1 MKKKRIKLAPIK
13 GRLYFAFFAFV
24 IFLTILGGR
33 VYYWKTVKGAEFE
46 NRAKEQQVNRYDVM
60 VQANRGSIVD
70 RNNQPFAVSTIV
82 YDVILDSRVLALP
95 NSDEKTRTEQQ
106 EKTFAALQEVFP
118 DLNYTELRHGV
129 QIDPA
134 TNKPYTDNSW
144 KVLAKSVDKEIKESL
159 EAQKLKGI
167 YFEQTTKRT
176 YPLKSLACHVIGFM
190 RGDAKWGIESY
201 YDKYMT
207 GTPGRSFIAYD
218 GNSTAVRQEYDA
230 EDGNTV
236 VTTIDYTIQQ
246 YAENIVMKTA
256 EQWPSEAVA
265 IMVMNPNTGEIYAMA
280 DSSSFDLNE
289 PDEIPAMEDEEF
301 REQWEAMTTD
311 EQIGYKNTMWRNFN
325 VTSSFE
331 PGSIFK
337 PITVAA
343 ALEEGIIRPE
353 DTFNCT
359 GAVEMY
365 EETMRCHL
373 RSGHNILDVQGA
385 LAQSCNPSMI
395 YISQRMGKEIMY
407 KYFKDFGFGSRTNI
421 DLPAEESAAGAVY
434 TEDAIGPVELAT
446 MSFGQGFNAT
456 AIQAITAFSAVINGG
471 NLMKP
476 YVVSQV
482 IDKNGNIVYENE
494 PQVQNRVISR
504 ETSDTMRI
512 MMKAT
517 IEEGTGKKAKIEGYS
532 IGGKTGT
539 AQNGS
544 RKQNNK
550 WALSCLTYF
559 PVENPQYVVLTL
571 IYMPENY
578 QDGVQTPVPM
588 TKEMMESIIK
598 YKNIQPSYAEDGTT
612 ITKKQGTVTVDD
624 YTGSDIFSTLLSL
637 DSKNLNYQTV
647 GTGNVVV
654 NQFPHGGTQLEE
666 GSQITLYVEKGED
679 DEGTMPVPDV
689 RGKTYTEAVTLLND
703 SGFEAE
709 AENEK
714 TKGVVLSQKPKYG
727 VSVEL
732 GTKITLTMGEKE
744 DEEDNTTNE

>member
-1 MKKKRIKLAPIK
+1 MKKRKRIKLAPIK
-13 GRLYFAFFAFV
+13 GRLYFTFFAFV
-24 IFLTILGGR
+24 ILLTGLCGR

-46 NRAKEQQVNRYDVM
+46 NRAKEQQVNRYDVA
-60 VQANRGSIVD
+60 VQANRGAIVD

-82 YDVILDSRVLALP
+82 YNVILDSRVLSLKD
-95 NSDEKTRTEQQ
+95 SDEAERIKAQD
-106 EKTFAALQEVFP
+106 KTFTALQEVFP
-118 DLNYTELRHGV
+118 DLDYQELRHGV

-134 TNKPYTDNSW
+134 TGKPYTDNSW
-144 KVLAKSVDKEIKESL
+144 KILAKNVEKEVKENL
-159 EAQKLKGI
+159 EAQKLVGV

-190 RGDAKWGIESY
+190 RGDSKWGLENY

-218 GNSTAVRQEYDA
+218 GSNTAVRQEYNA
-230 EDGNTV
+230 QDGDTV

-246 YAENIVMKTA
+246 YAEDIVKKTA
-256 EQWPSEAVA
+256 EQWPSEAVG

-280 DSSSFDLNE
+280 DSNSFDLNK

-301 REQWEAMTTD
+301 QAAWEKLSEED
-311 EQIGYKNTMWRNFN
+311 QIKYKNTMWNNFN
-325 VTSSFE
+325 TVSSFE

-337 PITVAA
+337 PVTVAA
-343 ALEEGIIRPE
+343 ALEEGIITPQ

-359 GAVEMY
+359 GVVEMY
-365 EETMRCHL
+365 EEEMRCHL

-385 LAQSCNPSMI
+385 LAQSCNPAMI
-395 YISQRMGKEIMY
+395 YISQRMGRDIMY
-407 KYFKDFGFGSRTNI
+407 KYFKDFGFAAQTGI
-421 DLPAEESAAGAVY
+421 DLPAEESAEKAVY
-434 TEDAIGPVELAT
+434 TKDAIGPVELAT
-446 MSFGQGFNAT
+446 MSFGQGFNVT
-456 AIQAITAFSAVINGG
+456 SIQAITAFSAVINGG

-482 IDKNGNIVYENE
+482 IDKEGNIVYENQ
-494 PQVQNRVISR
+494 PQVRNRVISR
-504 ETSDTMRI
+504 ETSDAMRT

-544 RKQNNK
+544 RKVQDK

-571 IYMPENY
+571 IYRPENY
-578 QDGVQTPVPM
+578 KDGVQTPVPM
-588 TKEMMESIIK
+588 SKEMMESIIK
-598 YKNIQPSYAEDGTT
+598 YKNIQPSYSEDGTV
-612 ITKKQGTVTVDD
+612 ISKKQGTVTVDD

-637 DSKNLNYQTV
+637 DSKNLTYQTV

-666 GSQITLYVEKGED
+666 GSQITLYVEKGEE

-703 SGFEAE
+703 NGFEAE
-709 AENEK
+709 AEDK
-714 TKGVVLSQKPKYG
+714 TKGVVLSQSPKYG

-732 GTKITLTMGEKE
+732 GTTITLTMGEQE
-744 DEEDNTTNE
+744 EDDEETSE

>member
-207 GTPGRSFIAYD
+207 GIPGRSFIAYD

-301 REQWEAMTTD
+301 REQWEAMTTN

-512 MMKAT
+512 MMKRL
-517 IEEGTGKKAKIEGYS
+517 KK
-532 IGGKTGT
+532 
-539 AQNGS
+539 
-544 RKQNNK
+544 
-550 WALSCLTYF
+550 
-559 PVENPQYVVLTL
+559 
-571 IYMPENY
+571 
-578 QDGVQTPVPM
+578 VQ
-588 TKEMMESIIK
+588 
-598 YKNIQPSYAEDGTT
+598 
-612 ITKKQGTVTVDD
+612 
-624 YTGSDIFSTLLSL
+624 
-637 DSKNLNYQTV
+637 
-647 GTGNVVV
+647 
-654 NQFPHGGTQLEE
+654 
-666 GSQITLYVEKGED
+666 EK
-679 DEGTMPVPDV
+679 
-689 RGKTYTEAVTLLND
+689 R
-703 SGFEAE
+703 
-709 AENEK
+709 
-714 TKGVVLSQKPKYG
+714 QK
-727 VSVEL
+727 
-732 GTKITLTMGEKE
+732 
-744 DEEDNTTNE
+744 